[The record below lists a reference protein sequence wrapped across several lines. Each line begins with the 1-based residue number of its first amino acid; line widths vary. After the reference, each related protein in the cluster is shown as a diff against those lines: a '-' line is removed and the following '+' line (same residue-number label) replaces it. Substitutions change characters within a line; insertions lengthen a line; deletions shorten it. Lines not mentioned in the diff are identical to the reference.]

1 MNRRAPERR
10 VRARAVGHIL
20 VAQDEVRGASHHCLT
35 FLCSFYAHRAS
46 TFAGRSGAPQRGV
59 PFVPHHSSFL
69 WDHAETF
76 FQVAVVHAVG
86 QRAGAA
92 GAGAA
97 YDMNNLGP
105 SLSMCTATFV
115 IVVEV
120 MVRVIVTGKMDGDN
134 HSPHRRF
141 EELNNRQR

>member
-1 MNRRAPERR
+1 MER
-10 VRARAVGHIL
+10 
-20 VAQDEVRGASHHCLT
+20 LT

-46 TFAGRSGAPQRGV
+46 AFAGRSGAPQRGV
-59 PFVPHHSSFL
+59 PFVPPHSSFL

-76 FQVAVVHAVG
+76 RRFFQVAVVHAVD

-97 YDMNNLGP
+97 YDKVNLGP

-115 IVVEV
+115 IVKV
-120 MVRVIVTGKMDGDN
+120 MVRVIVTGKMVGDN
-134 HSPHRRF
+134 HLPHRRF
-141 EELNNRQR
+141 EELNNRQW